1 MLPCDADC
9 LVRLITAAQQT
20 AGICRARRHRRLT
33 QAAAGSTCRAGSEAC
48 ARTLK
53 TGSWCAAAGQ
63 RTWASSGASARGKT
77 RRRGASHAP
86 DVSQGI
92 IDIVIGTRKPQDE
105 TATNRRKNHSRSGRT
120 QQGANDTSGP
130 PLARSSRQ
138 ICVRKTGR
146 PRLRSIRSTVRT
158 LSFLR
163 VRTHVFPLGHCN
175 FLIFSGWSSIGGTE
189 PIPRSSGS
197 SRLAGA
203 GLLTPAACWVRA
215 TLCAQASRQSRMG
228 RGSTQPGEH
237 ECSWRYIRG
246 SPLNYE
252 APVERAH
259 LRCMWAGAQA
269 PAAAITWT
277 RRAEG

>member
-1 MLPCDADC
+1 MQGGLGGLRTHPENRQ
-9 LVRLITAAQQT
+9 LVCSGWPEDMGVLGRLRKGENPEEGSVAR
-20 AGICRARRHRRLT
+20 AGRLSRHHRYCYWD
-33 QAAAGSTCRAGSEAC
+33 QKAAA
-48 ARTLK
+48 
-53 TGSWCAAAGQ
+53 
-63 RTWASSGASARGKT
+63 
-77 RRRGASHAP
+77 
-86 DVSQGI
+86 
-92 IDIVIGTRKPQDE
+92 DE

-175 FLIFSGWSSIGGTE
+175 FLIFSGWNSIGGTE